1 MFFIKK
7 VIDQFL
13 FSFSK
18 EHVRTLNSK
27 KLKVSHLFIVK
38 GTYLSA
44 LSPLTAWDG
53 NSVAL
58 VFVET
63 DLPESFTY
71 ISVL

>member
-44 LSPLTAWDG
+44 LSPLTASAG